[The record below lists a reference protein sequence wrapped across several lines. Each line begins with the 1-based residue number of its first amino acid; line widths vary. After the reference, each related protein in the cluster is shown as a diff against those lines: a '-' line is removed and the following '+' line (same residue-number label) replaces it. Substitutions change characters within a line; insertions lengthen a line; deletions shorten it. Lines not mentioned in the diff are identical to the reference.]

1 MSVPKEACQ
10 EAATILGCDVAAI
23 QAVAEVESGG
33 RTNCKAFLF
42 EPHWFS
48 RLTNRA
54 FDRTHSSVSYPKW
67 DKSKYPK
74 GQARLDQFRKACDL
88 DRDKA
93 HQAASWGLFQIM
105 GFNHQKAG
113 YASAEEMAQ
122 GFQAGVENNVVGF
135 TKFIQAS
142 GMGDDL
148 RLHRWASFARKYN
161 GPAYAKNQYDKK
173 LAAAHA
179 RYRKA

>member
-1 MSVPKEACQ
+1 MSVPKDACT
-10 EAATILGCDVAAI
+10 EAARILGCDVAAI

-48 RLTNRA
+48 RLTNHR
-54 FDRTHSSVSYPKW
+54 FDKTHPSVSYPKW

-93 HQAASWGLFQIM
+93 HQSASWGLFQIM
-105 GFNHQKAG
+105 GFHAETLGFQ
-113 YASAEEMAQ
+113 SAEEMAQ
-122 GFQAGVENNVVGF
+122 SFQASVENNVIGF
-135 TKFIQAS
+135 TNFIEAS
-142 GMGDDL
+142 GWADDL
-148 RLHRWASFARKYN
+148 RLHRWAAFARKYN

-179 RYRKA
+179 KYRQA